1 MPCGHQN
8 GVDGIAGDPGQLI
21 ALEQAIG
28 LGVTDDRL
36 DGIAPDQLGLSGIP
50 CVGGRLNITP
60 PWL

>member
-36 DGIAPDQLGLSGIP
+36 DGISSPQLAFDRG
-50 CVGGRLNITP
+50 
-60 PWL
+60 